1 MEDRKGAPV
10 RPHNTPAEPKGM
22 LSRHQG
28 EPVDHKLYQTVVGK
42 LMYYTQKIM
51 IKGINAT
58 RELSKH
64 LQNPGP
70 EHWDAVKYMTRFLK
84 KEQGQIHI
92 TYQTPR
98 ELQFV
103 AMVNTNFATN
113 VEDQKSISG
122 AIYTLGGAII
132 GWFSKT

>member
-1 MEDRKGAPV
+1 
-10 RPHNTPAEPKGM
+10 
-22 LSRHQG
+22 
-28 EPVDHKLYQTVVGK
+28 
-42 LMYYTQKIM
+42 M
-51 IKGINAT
+51 IEGINGT

-70 EHWDAVKYMTRFLK
+70 EQWDVVEYIAGFLK

-92 TYQTPR
+92 TYQTSR

-103 AMVNTNFATN
+103 AMVDTNFATN
-113 VEDQKSISG
+113 VEDWKSVSG

-132 GWFSKT
+132 GWSNKSQRTTTILNTKVEYVAKSYLC